1 MIYKTITQADNWF
14 YVVEKNEHG
23 IGPIVMRVAAWA
35 QNEEGDVNGLISVTK
50 GGYDDLQGK
59 STNGLIQIPPLRGV
73 YKHKDEL
80 SEEEIALSKKP
91 G

>member
-23 IGPIVMRVAAWA
+23 IGPTVQRIAAWA
-35 QNEEGDVNGLISVTK
+35 QNEEGDVIGLMSVTK
-50 GGYDDLQGK
+50 GGYNDPQGR

-80 SEEEIALSKKP
+80 SVEEIELSKKP